1 MLARMLFCGFKW
13 QCCSRPA
20 RSGAS
25 CAQRLSVRCSLLRR
39 ASEELQQA
47 LNSLAARQAGDAGSS
62 AVLSSSSGG
71 SSNGDSGGGQP
82 TAAALDGALYTRGCP
97 PVDLLVRTSGE
108 TRLSDF
114 LLWQCRHALLV
125 FTAVLWPEFG
135 FLDLVAAVQEYQ
147 RQHPHLQRLRAA
159 AEAAAAARGRAPA
172 AAQAAAAA
180 AAAAVHPQS
189 SGPWARLL
197 PAKLAAAGECLQ
209 RGSPCGIASP
219 PSSPSSPSSRS
230 EGSAEEASLAGAAA
244 AAAAMQVVAAQS
256 RRRRAA
262 APL

>member
-1 MLARMLFCGFKW
+1 MVLLCW
-13 QCCSRPA
+13 DVLSLCPDPHPA
-20 RSGAS
+20 VWPPLR
-25 CAQRLSVRCSLLRR
+25 SLLRR
-39 ASEELQQA
+39 ASEELQRA
-47 LNSLAARQAGDAGSS
+47 LDSLAAPQAGGAGSS
-62 AVLSSSSGG
+62 DAPSNRSGSGCSGG
-71 SSNGDSGGGQP
+71 P
-82 TAAALDGALYTRGCP
+82 PLTAAALDGALYTRGCP
-97 PVDLLVRTSGE
+97 PVELLVRTSGE

-159 AEAAAAARGRAPA
+159 AEAAATRGSSERAPA
-172 AAQAAAAA
+172 AAASAAAE
-180 AAAAVHPQS
+180 AAVRQQGS
-189 SGPWARLL
+189 EPWAQLP
-197 PAKLAAAGECLQ
+197 PAKLSASDECLQ

-230 EGSAEEASLAGAAA
+230 EGSAEEASLAAAA
-244 AAAAMQVVAAQS
+244 AAAVQAAAAQS
-256 RRRRAA
+256 CRRRAA